1 LVLIQREIF
10 VGPLTNTYWI
20 PILTS
25 KKTKRKLKPQ
35 HSIFSRRFTC
45 GRGNTKCAVALPRML
60 LHTFGIGFRRI
71 TLILLGFFYLTVK
84 IHKGPLSTRPV
95 CSDCASLVHP
105 FGKWLNYT
113 LQPVVACQ
121 PFYFK
126 DLFLLKQKIDKL
138 VLPPN
143 ASIITFDAIM
153 MYTNIVINNSIKKIM
168 KFISE
173 IWDKYDCKAVEEA
186 MNIIMQNN
194 HMRFGDLF
202 F

>member
-1 LVLIQREIF
+1 
-10 VGPLTNTYWI
+10 
-20 PILTS
+20 
-25 KKTKRKLKPQ
+25 
-35 HSIFSRRFTC
+35 
-45 GRGNTKCAVALPRML
+45 M
-60 LHTFGIGFRRI
+60 
-71 TLILLGFFYLTVK
+71 
-84 IHKGPLSTRPV
+84 
-95 CSDCASLVHP
+95 
-105 FGKWLNYT
+105 
-113 LQPVVACQ
+113 
-121 PFYFK
+121 
-126 DLFLLKQKIDKL
+126 LKQKIDKL